1 MTITKISAYLISIS
15 MLSVIFWAQTQVSL
29 FDSIIPS
36 LPWGIVSLVDLYA
49 GFIFIGIWI
58 VFKENIFNSI
68 VWIFFLAILGNLTT
82 AIYILYS
89 LKDSNGDINKFFMGK
104 NI

>member
-1 MTITKISAYLISIS
+1 MKKALEWI
-15 MLSVIFWAQTQVSL
+15 L
-29 FDSIIPS
+29 FS
-36 LPWGIVSLVDLYA
+36 
-49 GFIFIGIWI
+49 IFIGIWI
-58 VFKENIFNSI
+58 VFKENIFSSV

>member
-1 MTITKISAYLISIS
+1 MKKALEWI
-15 MLSVIFWAQTQVSL
+15 L
-29 FDSIIPS
+29 FS
-36 LPWGIVSLVDLYA
+36 
-49 GFIFIGIWI
+49 IFIGIWI